1 VIKEG
6 TGMNRLCIVVPCYN
20 EEEALAY
27 TNTELT
33 SIIHR
38 LIEAGKIDKGSFIL
52 YVDDGSRDDTWNII
66 ETYHSEYNCVF
77 GLKLAK
83 NTGHQ
88 NALTAGLLA
97 AKDHGDMIVS
107 IDADLQDDVSVIE
120 EMIDQF
126 KQGYDIVYGV
136 RKKRDTDTYFKRT
149 TALSF
154 YRLMRFM
161 KIDIVYNHADY
172 RLMSKRALEAFS
184 NYTERNL
191 FLRGIIPL
199 IGYRSTVVTYDR
211 KSRIAGESKYPLSK
225 MLSMAFEGIT
235 SFSIQPILMIT
246 NLGLIIVLCSILAAI
261 YGLCSY
267 LSGKVVAGWTSIIL
281 SIWFIGGVQLLS
293 VGLIGTYIGKIYIEV
308 KRRPRYNIE
317 TNNLMEIPHEES

>member
-1 VIKEG
+1 
-6 TGMNRLCIVVPCYN
+6 MNRLCIVVPCYN

-27 TNTELT
+27 TNTELM
-33 SIIHR
+33 SIIRR
-38 LIEAGKIDKGSFIL
+38 LIEAGKVDKESFIL
-52 YVDDGSRDDTWNII
+52 YVDDGSRDNTWNMI
-66 ETYHSEYNCVF
+66 ESYHKEYACVF
-77 GLKLAK
+77 GLKLAR

-88 NALTAGLLA
+88 NALTAGLLV
-97 AKDHGDMIVS
+97 AKDHGDMVVS

-120 EMIDQF
+120 EMID
-126 KQGYDIVYGV
+126 KYEQGYDIVYGV

-154 YRLMRFM
+154 YRLMQLM

-172 RLMSKRALEAFS
+172 RLMSKRALEVFS
-184 NYTERNL
+184 GYTERNL

-199 IGYRSTVVTYDR
+199 IGYRSTIVKYDR

-246 NLGLIIVLCSILAAI
+246 NLGLTIVFCSILAAI

-293 VGLIGTYIGKIYIEV
+293 IGLIGTYIGKIYIEV
-308 KRRPRYNIE
+308 KHRPRYNIE
-317 TNNLMEIPHEES
+317 TNNLMERPHEES

>member
-1 VIKEG
+1 
-6 TGMNRLCIVVPCYN
+6 MNRLCIVVPCYN
-20 EEEALAY
+20 EEDALAY
-27 TNTELT
+27 TNKELIN
-33 SIIHR
+33 IIQR
-38 LIEAGKIDKGSFIL
+38 LVEEGKVGRGSFIL
-52 YVDDGSRDDTWNII
+52 YVDDGSRDETWNII
-66 ETYHSEYNCVF
+66 EEYHKESPFVY

-83 NTGHQ
+83 NSGHQ

-97 AKDHGDMIVS
+97 AKDYGDMIVS

-120 EMIDQF
+120 EMVDKFI
-126 KQGYDIVYGV
+126 QGYDIVYGV
-136 RKKRDTDTYFKRT
+136 RKKRDTDTFFKRT
-149 TALSF
+149 TALGF
-154 YRLMRFM
+154 YRLMRAM

-172 RLMSKRALEAFS
+172 RLMSKRAVDVFS
-184 NYTERNL
+184 RYEERNL

-211 KSRIAGESKYPLSK
+211 KLRIAGESKYPFSK

-246 NLGLIIVLCSILAAI
+246 NLGLLIVLFSILAAI
-261 YGLCSY
+261 YGFYSY
-267 LSGKVVAGWTSIIL
+267 LSGRVVAGWTSIIL

-308 KRRPRYNIE
+308 KQRPRYNVE
-317 TNNLMEIPHEES
+317 TNNLLEKQHEES

>member
-1 VIKEG
+1 
-6 TGMNRLCIVVPCYN
+6 MNRLCIVVPCYN

-27 TNTELT
+27 TNKELI
-33 SIIHR
+33 SIIQR
-38 LIEAGKIDKGSFIL
+38 LVEAGKVERGSFIL
-52 YVDDGSRDDTWNII
+52 YVDDGSRDETWNII
-66 ETYHSEYNCVF
+66 EEYHKESPFVY

-83 NTGHQ
+83 NSGHQ

-97 AKDHGDMIVS
+97 AKDYGDMIVS

-120 EMIDQF
+120 EMVDKFI
-126 KQGYDIVYGV
+126 QGYDIVYGV
-136 RKKRDTDTYFKRT
+136 RKKRDTDTFFKRT
-149 TALSF
+149 TALGF
-154 YRLMRFM
+154 YRLMRAM

-172 RLMSKRALEAFS
+172 RLMSKRAVEVFS
-184 NYTERNL
+184 RYEERNL

-211 KSRIAGESKYPLSK
+211 KLRIAGESKYPFSK

-246 NLGLIIVLCSILAAI
+246 NLGLLIVLFSILAAI
-261 YGLCSY
+261 YGFYSY
-267 LSGKVVAGWTSIIL
+267 LSGRVVAGWTSIIL

-308 KRRPRYNIE
+308 KQRPRYNVE
-317 TNNLMEIPHEES
+317 TNNLLEKQHEES

>member
-1 VIKEG
+1 
-6 TGMNRLCIVVPCYN
+6 MNRLCIVVPCYN
-20 EEEALAY
+20 EEEALTY

-33 SIIHR
+33 SIIRR
-38 LIEAGKIDKGSFIL
+38 LIEAGKVDKESFIL
-52 YVDDGSRDDTWNII
+52 YVDDGSSDNTWNII
-66 ETYHSEYNCVF
+66 ENYHNEYACVF

-88 NALTAGLLA
+88 NALTAGLLT
-97 AKDHGDMIVS
+97 AKDHGDMIIS
-107 IDADLQDDVSVIE
+107 IDADLQDDVAVIE
-120 EMIDQF
+120 EMIDKF
-126 KQGYDIVYGV
+126 EQGYDIVYGV

-154 YRLMRFM
+154 YRLMQLM

-172 RLMSKRALEAFS
+172 RLMSRRALEAFS
-184 NYTERNL
+184 GYTERNL

-199 IGYRSTVVTYDR
+199 IGYRSTVVKYNR
-211 KSRIAGESKYPLSK
+211 KSRIAGESKYPFSK

-246 NLGLIIVLCSILAAI
+246 NLGLIIVFCSILAAV
-261 YGLCSY
+261 YGFYSY

-317 TNNLMEIPHEES
+317 TNNLMERPHEES

>member
-1 VIKEG
+1 
-6 TGMNRLCIVVPCYN
+6 MNRLCIVVPCYN

-27 TNTELT
+27 TNKELI
-33 SIIHR
+33 SIIQR
-38 LIEAGKIDKGSFIL
+38 LVEVGKVGRGSFIL
-52 YVDDGSRDDTWNII
+52 YVDDGSRDKTWNII
-66 ETYHSEYNCVF
+66 EEYHKESPFVY

-83 NTGHQ
+83 NSGHQ

-97 AKDHGDMIVS
+97 AKDYGDMIVS

-120 EMIDQF
+120 EMVDKFI
-126 KQGYDIVYGV
+126 QGYDIVYGV
-136 RKKRDTDTYFKRT
+136 RKKRDTDTFFKRT
-149 TALSF
+149 TALGF
-154 YRLMRFM
+154 YRLMRAM

-172 RLMSKRALEAFS
+172 RLMSKRAVEVFS
-184 NYTERNL
+184 RYEERNL

-211 KSRIAGESKYPLSK
+211 KLRIAGESKYPFSK

-246 NLGLIIVLCSILAAI
+246 NLGLLIVLFSILAAI
-261 YGLCSY
+261 YGFYSY
-267 LSGKVVAGWTSIIL
+267 LSGRVVAGWTSIIL

-308 KRRPRYNIE
+308 KQRPRYNVE
-317 TNNLMEIPHEES
+317 TNNLLEKQHEES

>member
-6 TGMNRLCIVVPCYN
+6 MRMNRLCIVVPCYN
-20 EEEALAY
+20 EEEALEY
-27 TNTELT
+27 TNTELM
-33 SIIHR
+33 SIIRR
-38 LIEAGKIDKGSFIL
+38 LIEAGKVDKESFIL
-52 YVDDGSRDDTWNII
+52 YVDDGSSDKTWNII
-66 ETYHSEYNCVF
+66 ENYHKECTCVF

-97 AKDHGDMIVS
+97 AKDHGDMVVS

-120 EMIDQF
+120 EMIDKF
-126 KQGYDIVYGV
+126 EQGYDIVYGV

-154 YRLMRFM
+154 YRLMQLM

-172 RLMSKRALEAFS
+172 RLMSKRALEVFS
-184 NYTERNL
+184 SYTERNL

-199 IGYRSTVVTYDR
+199 IGYRSTIVKYDR

-246 NLGLIIVLCSILAAI
+246 NLGLIIVLFSILAAV

-293 VGLIGTYIGKIYIEV
+293 VGLIGTYVGKIYIEV
-308 KRRPRYNIE
+308 KHRPRYNIE
-317 TNNLMEIPHEES
+317 TNNLMESPHEES

>member
-1 VIKEG
+1 
-6 TGMNRLCIVVPCYN
+6 MNRLCIVVPCYN

-27 TNTELT
+27 TNKELI
-33 SIIHR
+33 SIIQR
-38 LIEAGKIDKGSFIL
+38 LVEAGKVGRGSFIL
-52 YVDDGSRDDTWNII
+52 YVDDGSRDETWNII
-66 ETYHSEYNCVF
+66 EEYHKESPFVY

-83 NTGHQ
+83 NSGHQ

-97 AKDHGDMIVS
+97 AKDYGDMIVS

-120 EMIDQF
+120 EMVDKFI
-126 KQGYDIVYGV
+126 QGYDIVYGV
-136 RKKRDTDTYFKRT
+136 RKKRDTDTFFKRT
-149 TALSF
+149 TALGF
-154 YRLMRFM
+154 YRLMRAM

-172 RLMSKRALEAFS
+172 RLMSKRAVEVFS
-184 NYTERNL
+184 RYEERNL

-211 KSRIAGESKYPLSK
+211 KLRIAGESKYPFSK

-246 NLGLIIVLCSILAAI
+246 NLGLLIVLFSILAAI
-261 YGLCSY
+261 YGFYSY
-267 LSGKVVAGWTSIIL
+267 LSGRVVAGWTSIIL

-308 KRRPRYNIE
+308 KQRPRYNVE
-317 TNNLMEIPHEES
+317 TNNLLEKQHEES

>member
-1 VIKEG
+1 
-6 TGMNRLCIVVPCYN
+6 MNRLCIVVPCYN

-52 YVDDGSRDDTWNII
+52 YVDDGSHDDTWNII
-66 ETYHSEYNCVF
+66 ENYHREYNCVF

-120 EMIDQF
+120 EMINQF

-172 RLMSKRALEAFS
+172 RLMSKRSLEAFS

-317 TNNLMEIPHEES
+317 TNNLMESPHEES

>member
-1 VIKEG
+1 
-6 TGMNRLCIVVPCYN
+6 MNRLCIVVPCYN

-27 TNTELT
+27 TNKELIN
-33 SIIHR
+33 IIQR
-38 LIEAGKIDKGSFIL
+38 LVEAGKVGRGSFIL
-52 YVDDGSRDDTWNII
+52 YVDDGSRDKTWNII
-66 ETYHSEYNCVF
+66 EEYHKESPFVY

-83 NTGHQ
+83 NSGHQ

-97 AKDHGDMIVS
+97 AKDYGDMIVS

-120 EMIDQF
+120 EMVDKFI
-126 KQGYDIVYGV
+126 QGYDIVYGV
-136 RKKRDTDTYFKRT
+136 RKKRDTDTFFKRT
-149 TALSF
+149 TALGF
-154 YRLMRFM
+154 YRLMRAM

-172 RLMSKRALEAFS
+172 RLMSKRAVEVFS
-184 NYTERNL
+184 RYEERNL

-211 KSRIAGESKYPLSK
+211 KLRIAGESKYPFSK

-246 NLGLIIVLCSILAAI
+246 NLGLLIVLFSILAAI
-261 YGLCSY
+261 YGFYSY
-267 LSGKVVAGWTSIIL
+267 LSGRVVAGWTSIIL

-308 KRRPRYNIE
+308 KQRPRYNVE
-317 TNNLMEIPHEES
+317 TNNLLEKQHEES

>member
-1 VIKEG
+1 
-6 TGMNRLCIVVPCYN
+6 MNRLCIVVPCYN

-27 TNTELT
+27 TNKELI
-33 SIIHR
+33 SIIQR
-38 LIEAGKIDKGSFIL
+38 LVEAGKVGRGSFIL
-52 YVDDGSRDDTWNII
+52 YVDDGSRDKTWNII
-66 ETYHSEYNCVF
+66 EEYHKESPFVY

-83 NTGHQ
+83 NSGHQ

-97 AKDHGDMIVS
+97 AKDYGDMIVS

-120 EMIDQF
+120 EMVDKFI
-126 KQGYDIVYGV
+126 QGYDIVYGV
-136 RKKRDTDTYFKRT
+136 RKKRDTDTFFKRT
-149 TALSF
+149 TALGF
-154 YRLMRFM
+154 YRLMRAM

-172 RLMSKRALEAFS
+172 RLMSKRAVEVFS
-184 NYTERNL
+184 RYEERNL

-211 KSRIAGESKYPLSK
+211 KLRIAGESKYPFSK

-246 NLGLIIVLCSILAAI
+246 SLGLLIVLFSILAAI
-261 YGLCSY
+261 YGFYSY
-267 LSGKVVAGWTSIIL
+267 LSGRVVAGWTSIIL

-308 KRRPRYNIE
+308 KQRPRYNVE
-317 TNNLMEIPHEES
+317 TNNLLEKQHEES